1 MELLSY
7 MNCIAYFGGRAS
19 PMYTLFGR
27 RSSRG
32 DDGTLETG

>member
-7 MNCIAYFGGRAS
+7 KKCMAYFGRRAS
-19 PMYTLFGR
+19 RRYTLFGR

-32 DDGTLETG
+32 DDGTWEIG

>member
-7 MNCIAYFGGRAS
+7 KKCMTCFGRRAS
-19 PMYTLFGR
+19 PRYTLFGR

-32 DDGTLETG
+32 DDGTLEIG